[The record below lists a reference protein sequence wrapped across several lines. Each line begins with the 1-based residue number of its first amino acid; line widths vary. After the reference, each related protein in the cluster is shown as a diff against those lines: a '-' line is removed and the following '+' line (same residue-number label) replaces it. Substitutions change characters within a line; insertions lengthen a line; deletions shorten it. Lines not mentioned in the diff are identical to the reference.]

1 MELRNKEDMEA
12 AAEKISNSC
21 GCAVLLKGGHSIEDA
36 SDLLSHGVDDIIT
49 DKPEM
54 VQQLMNADAD
64 LDNDLLFIRDTI
76 RSLIGW
82 FDAGDEP
89 TPEEEVIEEAIE
101 DPEELLDAA

>member
-1 MELRNKEDMEA
+1 
-12 AAEKISNSC
+12 
-21 GCAVLLKGGHSIEDA
+21 
-36 SDLLSHGVDDIIT
+36 
-49 DKPEM
+49 M

-76 RSLIGW
+76 RSLIGR

>member
-1 MELRNKEDMEA
+1 MD
-12 AAEKISNSC
+12 
-21 GCAVLLKGGHSIEDA
+21 
-36 SDLLSHGVDDIIT
+36 
-49 DKPEM
+49 
-54 VQQLMNADAD
+54 ADAD